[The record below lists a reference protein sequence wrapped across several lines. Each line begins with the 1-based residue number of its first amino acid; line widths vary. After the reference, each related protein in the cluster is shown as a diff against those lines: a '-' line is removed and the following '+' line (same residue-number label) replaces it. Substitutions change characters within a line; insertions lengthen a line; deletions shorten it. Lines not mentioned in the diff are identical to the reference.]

1 VNVLLIG
8 FGAIAREVLR
18 QLRPDEAAR
27 VAAILVRPVRVEEVR
42 ARVPPGIRA
51 IGSLAEIDDLA
62 EAPEVAVEC
71 AGHAAVAEYGPAILR
86 RGIDLIVISIGALA
100 DRALHRRLA
109 AAAEEGSSKMILPA
123 GAIAGADGLAA
134 ARVGGLSRVT
144 YISRKPPKAWKGTPA
159 ERSFDLDRLSGETVL
174 YRGAA
179 DEAARLY
186 PQNANVAATI
196 ALAGAG
202 WEATE
207 VALVADPEAR
217 GNIHHIHAEGAFGA
231 LDIEMRGKP
240 LPENPKSSTLA
251 ALSLVRAIRNRADP
265 VEV

>member
-1 VNVLLIG
+1 MNVLLIG
-8 FGAIAREVLR
+8 YGAIAREVLKH
-18 QLRPDEAAR
+18 LRSDEPGRIAA
-27 VAAILVRPVRVEEVR
+27 VLVRPARVGEVR
-42 ARVPPGIRA
+42 GKAPAGIRV
-51 IGSLAEIDDLA
+51 IGSLSEMDTLP
-62 EAPEVAVEC
+62 EAPAVAAEC
-71 AGHAAVAEYGPAILR
+71 AGHLAVAEYGPALLR

-100 DRALHRRLA
+100 DRELHRRLV
-109 AAAEEGSSKMILPA
+109 AAAEEGSSKLILPA

-144 YISRKPPKAWKGTPA
+144 YTSRKPPQAWKGTPA
-159 ERSFDLDRLSGETVL
+159 QRSFDLDRLTAETVL

-202 WEATE
+202 WDATE
-207 VALVADPEAR
+207 VQLIADPEAR
-217 GNIHHIHAEGAFGA
+217 GNIHQIHAEGTFGA
-231 LDIEMRGKP
+231 FDIEMRGKP
-240 LPENPKSSTLA
+240 LADNPKTSTLA
-251 ALSLVRAIRNRADP
+251 ALSLVRAIRNRAGT